1 MKEFSLPIN
10 KGTIDTGLW
19 HIQRHLIEK
28 YGTDQSYRD
37 MEPIS
42 WYINSGRASIEFIRL
57 LLGAKPY
64 MVARKMHQGGS
75 TQEVIARIKRYI
87 GYESTI

>member
-1 MKEFSLPIN
+1 MKEFTLPLN
-10 KGTIDTGLW
+10 KVTIETGLW

-28 YGTDQSYRD
+28 YGIDQSCRD
-37 MEPIS
+37 MEPIN

-57 LLGAKPY
+57 LLGAKQY
-64 MVARKMHQGGS
+64 MVARKLHQGGS
-75 TQEVIARIKRYI
+75 TQEVITRIKRYI